1 MTQYYIVEIT
11 IDANDNYEHNV
22 YFAYDE
28 DAKQAKLKGE
38 SKYHDL
44 LSKAAISTY
53 VSHSVIMFRADAT
66 PVDHK
71 QYVHIPK
78 TTNTEGE

>member
-11 IDANDNYEHNV
+11 IDANGNYEHNV

-71 QYVHIPK
+71 QYVHVPAEPA
-78 TTNTEGE
+78 TTTE